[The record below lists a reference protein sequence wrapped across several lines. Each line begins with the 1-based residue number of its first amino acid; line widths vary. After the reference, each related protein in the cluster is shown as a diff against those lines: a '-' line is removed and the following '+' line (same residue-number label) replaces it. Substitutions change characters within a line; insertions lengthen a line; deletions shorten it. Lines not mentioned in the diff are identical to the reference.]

1 MPHHKEPVINTQG
14 GCSILYFLI
23 YSNPFKMKKVI
34 TYGAIILLYAATVQA
49 QSCPIAIS
57 DPSGDGD
64 AYNIILSS
72 AAQCANYA
80 NNSIVTLNGQNFTV
94 ASCNTAVFGMTSITT
109 LTLGLAAGG
118 TLIPLSSSAPVTFA
132 GGSPTAVSGCTY
144 NSSGIPIALPI
155 ELIEFKGTPS
165 VSGNVL
171 TWTTVREVSNRGF
184 QVERLVS
191 DKTWLPI
198 SFVKSKGAYG
208 KYEFTDNNPLP
219 TSYYRLRQLDNDGTE
234 TFSKTVTVATKGINK
249 LKAYPNPVGTVLTVE
264 TDNKDVF
271 QILNFLG
278 QQILTGKAASQVDVS
293 ALPEGTYVL
302 KVGTEV
308 AKFVKQ

>member
-1 MPHHKEPVINTQG
+1 
-14 GCSILYFLI
+14 
-23 YSNPFKMKKVI
+23 MKKVF
-34 TYGAIILLYAATVQA
+34 YSLAATLYFMAIAQA
-49 QSCPIAIS
+49 QCPTKIV
-57 DPSGDGD
+57 DNGMG
-64 AYNIILSS
+64 SS
-72 AAQCANYA
+72 YELTLTSLAQCMNLP
-80 NNSIVTLNGQNFTV
+80 NGSIVTLNTIGNYGV
-94 ASCNTAVFGMTSITT
+94 ADCGD
-109 LTLGLAAGG
+109 LAADGIITLQLTFDNG
-118 TLIPLSSSAPVTFA
+118 TPVVLATSAPITIS
-132 GGSPTAVSGCTY
+132 GGGLSMCMY
-144 NSSGIPIALPI
+144 NSMGNPITLPI
-155 ELIEFKGTPS
+155 ELIDFKGTSS

-234 TFSKTVTVATKGINK
+234 TFSKIVTVATKGINK
-249 LKAYPNPVGTVLTVE
+249 LKAYPNPVLNVLTVE
-264 TDNKDVF
+264 YTEGSLF
-271 QILNFLG
+271 QVINLLS
-278 QQILTGKAASQVDVS
+278 QQVLVGKTAQQLDVS
-293 ALPEGTYVL
+293 ALPQGTYVL